1 MSTHSHSADV
11 KQESHTPQDH
21 AHGHAHESHPP
32 KVEIPRLLMIAFA
45 LVILAGAVSILGH
58 ARFAENANFESM
70 KDAEAHVNPD
80 LRERGDD
87 GQVYTVKPNGLA
99 DGYAIIKIDKERENI
114 AAIVSLCDSTDPA
127 QGLRLFRRAL
137 ESNNKSAKLV
147 ALYCADYLAHS
158 QTSPSPQRLK
168 GVLEV
173 SDVEHIVALLDA
185 KSEPDL
191 EVRKYAL
198 HALSD
203 LVVLTD
209 AGAIAAVE
217 ANSKADNKYTKISD
231 GMKSAATNAL
241 TADAP
246 AKDDIDPAKS
256 RESKDKRK
264 EIKIATRKDK
274 VNGKSVLQIRWST
287 PALGLAWW
295 KENLKD
301 GAKWDMEMQRFVVP

>member
-1 MSTHSHSADV
+1 MSTQSHSADV
-11 KQESHTPQDH
+11 KHETHAPQG
-21 AHGHAHESHPP
+21 HGHDHAHESHPAG
-32 KVEIPRLLMIAFA
+32 VRIPHLLLAAFA
-45 LVILAGAVSILGH
+45 VVIVAGAVSILGH
-58 ARFAENANFESM
+58 AHFAENANFESM

-99 DGYAIIKIDKERENI
+99 DGYAIIKIDKERDNI
-114 AAIVSLCDSTDPA
+114 AAIVSICDRTDPA
-127 QGLRLFRRAL
+127 LGLRLFRRAL
-137 ESNNKSAKLV
+137 ESNNKSAKLI

-158 QTSPSPQRLK
+158 QATPSQRLK
-168 GVLEV
+168 GVLEA
-173 SDVEHIVALLDA
+173 SDVDHIVALLDA
-185 KSEPDL
+185 KNEPDL

-198 HALSD
+198 RALSD

-209 AGAIAAVE
+209 AAAVAAVE
-217 ANSKADNKYTKISD
+217 ANSKADSKYTKISD
-231 GMKSAATNAL
+231 GMKSAAMDAL
-241 TADAP
+241 AADAP
-246 AKDDIDPAKS
+246 AKDDIDPAKI

-274 VNGKSVLQIRWST
+274 VDGKSVLQIRWST

-301 GAKWDMEMQRFVVP
+301 GAKWDMEMQRFVFP